1 MAEISAYYQ
10 CYKNSKAL
18 DFVLSKF
25 RSFYPESQIALVSDG
40 GENFSKKAKEYK
52 CEYTYESKLNSEL
65 NLVFNN
71 FDSLKT
77 FIFRIK
83 KYTEKFKSKYLLLLE
98 DDVIV
103 YNKISET
110 DLIYDINGCNFNEFF
125 NFGHE
130 SLLKQYNPSLKVYN
144 KIFFGGCGG
153 SILNLD
159 FFKKIFNDE
168 EKLNKDIEEFF
179 NHAEP
184 QNCASDRG
192 LSYICLKNQG
202 TIGQYKGFCE
212 TWYPDYKIRKQN
224 NSIEVLHQYKE
235 LYE

>member
-10 CYKNSKAL
+10 CYKNHKAL

-25 RSFYPESQIALVSDG
+25 RNFYPESEVALVCDG
-40 GENFSKKAKEYK
+40 GEDFSKKAEQYK
-52 CEYTYESKLNSEL
+52 CMYTYESKLNTES

-71 FDSLKT
+71 LNSFKT

-83 KYTEKFKSKYLLLLE
+83 KYTSNFKSKYLLLLE

-103 YNKISET
+103 YNKISEN
-110 DLIYDINGCNFNEFF
+110 DLVYDINGCNFNEFF
-125 NFGHE
+125 NFNHQ
-130 SLLKQYNPSLKVYN
+130 SLLKQYNSNLKTDD

-159 FFKKIFNDE
+159 FFRKIFNNE
-168 EKLNKDIEEFF
+168 ERLNKDIEEFF
-179 NHAEP
+179 NYAEP

-212 TWYPDYKIRKQN
+212 TWHRDYEVRKQN
-224 NSIEVLHQYKE
+224 NLIEVLHQYKD